1 MLLAIDIG
9 NTNVTLGAFEG
20 EALAATWRLAT
31 DARRTAD
38 EYGVLMRSLLSAKG
52 VATEKVNEACLCSVV
67 PPLTGVLE
75 QACEAYFGVRPL
87 VVGAGT
93 RTGVRVLYDSP
104 RDVGADRVVDAAA
117 TFKLYGGPAIVVDF
131 GTATTFNAISRNG
144 DYLGGAI
151 APGLGVAAE
160 SLFLNTSQLRRVEL
174 VAPKS
179 PIGKNT
185 VHAMQAGLVLGYVAM
200 VEGMVQR
207 FKAELGPETK
217 VIATGGHSE
226 LIAQETRA
234 FDVVN
239 PDLTLLGLR
248 IIFDLNRTP
257 EGR

>member
-9 NTNVTLGAFEG
+9 NDNVKLGAFEG
-20 EALAATWRLAT
+20 ETLAATWRLAT

-38 EYGVLMRSLLSAKG
+38 EYGVMMRSLLSAKG
-52 VATEKVNEACLCSVV
+52 IVTDKIGEACLCSVV
-67 PPLTGVLE
+67 PPLTSVLE
-75 QACEAYFGVRPL
+75 QACEAYFSAQPL
-87 VVGAGT
+87 IVGAGIK
-93 RTGVRVLYDSP
+93 TGVRVLYDTP

-117 TFKLYGGPAIVVDF
+117 TYKLYGGPAVVVDF
-131 GTATTFNAISRNG
+131 GTATTFNAINRQG

-151 APGLGVAAE
+151 APGLRVAAE
-160 SLFLNTSQLRRVEL
+160 SLYLNTSQLRRVEL

-207 FKAELGPETK
+207 FKAELGPDTK
-217 VIATGGHSE
+217 VIATGGHST

-239 PDLTLLGLR
+239 PDLTLQGLR
-248 IIFDLNRTP
+248 IVFELNRTP
-257 EGR
+257 EGG